1 MMFGTLIYD
10 LLIILAAG
18 LVAALVCRSLQ
29 ISVLV
34 GYLVVGGIIG
44 HNSLGWVVDSQ
55 HEVETIAEAGVFLL
69 LFSIGLEFS
78 LAELWRLGRHLLV
91 GGSVQMLLV
100 ALPVA
105 ALLLGFGTPWPVA
118 VLVAAAAAF
127 SSTVLVFKA
136 LAEWGQLSL
145 PHGRRAIA
153 ILLFQDVLLIPL
165 LLATPL
171 LIGSGETADAR
182 AFALLGFTS
191 ASFVVSVILARE
203 ILARWIIPWFA
214 NLRSIELIVLFVLVT
229 LSGVT
234 LAAHWIGLPAAIG
247 ALAAGLIFSDNRWT
261 QQIDALVLSL
271 RETFTAIFFVSLGL
285 LFDPSL
291 LWNEP
296 LFMFGC
302 LAGLI
307 TLKALAATVALR
319 LTGLGWR
326 ASGGTGLGLAH
337 VGEFAFVLLLLGWT
351 EGILSDAIYTRFITL
366 AIGSLV
372 LTPLLL
378 KLGLHQAK
386 AQPLL
391 NELQRAVDQ
400 SGLAGRQAIVVGAGL
415 VGRRVATHLETTGH
429 DVCLVDR
436 SPINLHPFNQ
446 QGFRTTAGDATHPQ
460 VMELA
465 GADTMSLLVICI
477 ADDLAA
483 IRIVRDMR
491 SRNSTCF
498 ILVRCR
504 FQSNVAKLTSGG
516 ADRVVS
522 EEAQTSDSLL
532 RILGNAETED
542 SDP

>member
-1 MMFGTLIYD
+1 
-10 LLIILAAG
+10 
-18 LVAALVCRSLQ
+18 
-29 ISVLV
+29 
-34 GYLVVGGIIG
+34 
-44 HNSLGWVVDSQ
+44 
-55 HEVETIAEAGVFLL
+55 
-69 LFSIGLEFS
+69 
-78 LAELWRLGRHLLV
+78 
-91 GGSVQMLLV
+91 
-100 ALPVA
+100 
-105 ALLLGFGTPWPVA
+105 
-118 VLVAAAAAF
+118 
-127 SSTVLVFKA
+127 
-136 LAEWGQLSL
+136 
-145 PHGRRAIA
+145 
-153 ILLFQDVLLIPL
+153 
-165 LLATPL
+165 
-171 LIGSGETADAR
+171 
-182 AFALLGFTS
+182 
-191 ASFVVSVILARE
+191 
-203 ILARWIIPWFA
+203 
-214 NLRSIELIVLFVLVT
+214 
-229 LSGVT
+229 
-234 LAAHWIGLPAAIG
+234 
-247 ALAAGLIFSDNRWT
+247 
-261 QQIDALVLSL
+261 
-271 RETFTAIFFVSLGL
+271 
-285 LFDPSL
+285 
-291 LWNEP
+291 
-296 LFMFGC
+296 MFGC

-391 NELQRAVDQ
+391 NELQRAVDH

-532 RILGNAETED
+532 RILGNAETEN